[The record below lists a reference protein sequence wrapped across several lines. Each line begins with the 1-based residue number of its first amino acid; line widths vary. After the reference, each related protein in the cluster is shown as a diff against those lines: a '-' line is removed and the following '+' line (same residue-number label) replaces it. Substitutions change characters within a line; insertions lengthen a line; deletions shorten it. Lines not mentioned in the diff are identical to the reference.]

1 MGDSSQPLEDLRTIP
16 VDREICESV
25 LRILSDPGVRVERIN
40 ELVCSDPVLLL
51 EVLCAANGLKTISG
65 GKAVIEGKVALVSLG
80 LERIRELVQE
90 LAEVT
95 PRFEGDQA
103 FWLKAI
109 KQKSRKAAAV
119 CSLVAKVVRPESIL
133 ECFSLGAV
141 SYYGDLLALA
151 KFGDRYVELLEE
163 ESRRTKVR
171 YRLVKDFRFSLEE
184 ETVDYLGKRTLPNV
198 FPLVLDLTSSK
209 LMPNVQAL
217 KQICHASLEFVDA
230 YFEDRLDRLAPGVS
244 IPPKS
249 YRRTLALSDDQY
261 EMLYLSIESYLEKG
275 EFLRDEDL
283 GKAEEEELSEEGV
296 PEEAEQAL
304 EEVGE
309 DAPVEDAEASE
320 GDPFDLLDE
329 EEGDAVPFDEEFAR
343 PIPTAPKRQ
352 YVSKSDRA
360 MPKFISMCED
370 TESVEELLERLLTML
385 VDQSPF
391 ESAAIIVVSPENQN
405 AMVVAFRGRTLVEG
419 ETSIIELKDP
429 LSPLLNSKSKVV
441 SYSPKKRGNSPF
453 GCGNYALSP
462 IEVSYKRP
470 VILYADCGDGNILT
484 FEARRLFRKVVDMLN
499 NILPQMEGELLL
511 EQEDTLSS

>member
-1 MGDSSQPLEDLRTIP
+1 MSDSPQPQEDLRIIP

-25 LRILSDPGVRVERIN
+25 IRILSDPGVRVERIN

-51 EVLCAANGLKTISG
+51 EVLCAANGLKNISG

-95 PRFEGDQA
+95 PRYEGDQA

-151 KFGDRYVELLEE
+151 KFGDRFVELLEE
-163 ESRRTKVR
+163 ELRRTKVR
-171 YRLVKDFRFSLEE
+171 YRLVKDFRFPLEE
-184 ETVDYLGKRTLPNV
+184 ETVDYLGKRTLPGV
-198 FPLVLDLTSSK
+198 FPLVLDPTSSK

-217 KQICHASLEFVDA
+217 KQICLASLEFVDA

-249 YRRTLALSDDQY
+249 YRRTLSLSEEQY

-275 EFLRDEDL
+275 EFLQEQKLEDS
-283 GKAEEEELSEEGV
+283 GEEELSEGV
-296 PEEAEQAL
+296 VEEEEQAPEEG
-304 EEVGE
+304 EE
-309 DAPVEDAEASE
+309 DQPPEASE
-320 GDPFDLLDE
+320 GDPFDLLGE
-329 EEGDAVPFDEEFAR
+329 EEGDVVPFDEEFAR
-343 PIPTAPKRQ
+343 PITTAPKKQ

-441 SYSPKKRGNSPF
+441 SYSPKKKGNSPF